1 MDDKVENAQFE
12 EGKDELTI
20 AVRHVAQRTEEP
32 LTFSR
37 LKRIEQAVSDP
48 PRPKASMTLV
58 VVVILGFAALA
69 LIAWQTTTTLAR
81 IEHRQIN
88 YLENRPWQA
97 SPEPAPSDQSPTDPE
112 TPTPLK

>member
-1 MDDKVENAQFE
+1 MDDPESIGVDSDGRDVFMVRKTAKGVDPNEVHTR
-12 EGKDELTI
+12 LT
-20 AVRHVAQRTEEP
+20 VR
-32 LTFSR
+32 
-37 LKRIEQAVSDP
+37 RIEKLVSEP